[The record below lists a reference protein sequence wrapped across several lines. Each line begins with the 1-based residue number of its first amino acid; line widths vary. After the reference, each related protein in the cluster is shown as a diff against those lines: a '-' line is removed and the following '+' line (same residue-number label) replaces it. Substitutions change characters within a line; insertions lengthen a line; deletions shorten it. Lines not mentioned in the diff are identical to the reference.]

1 MSKPVADYAEPLV
14 AHLVHRS
21 VLVEGPGLSP
31 VLRLMLN
38 VVPDGRRFEPGTDV
52 GFQPPGQADAAG
64 LRHYTVD
71 AVGEVPFEDSVDLTL
86 HVRDHANPS
95 SVAGMLAGLA
105 QGDQVPLYGPFPY
118 PFYAPMGSR
127 SNMIL
132 IGAGCGMVPFR
143 WLARKVQS
151 RRLDWMGKVLMLHGE
166 RTGLEHLYQNDP
178 DGDRDQFFDMVSYRA
193 FEALKT
199 RYSAAALDSTES
211 IERNMEALWRLLG
224 QGSVFVYL
232 AGYRRAAA
240 ALDQAMSEHLR
251 LSGRWL
257 DAKADL
263 VKGGHWLEHLYE

>member
-1 MSKPVADYAEPLV
+1 MSKPDSDPGEPLV
-14 AHLVHRS
+14 ARLVHRS
-21 VLVEGPGLSP
+21 VVVEGPGLSP
-31 VLRLMLN
+31 VLKLMLN
-38 VVPDGRRFEPGTDV
+38 VEPAGRRFEPGTDV
-52 GFQPPGQADAAG
+52 AFAPPGQAPGSG

-86 HVRDHANPS
+86 HVRDHAG
-95 SVAGMLAGLA
+95 AGSAAGLLAGLG
-105 QGDQVPLYGPFPY
+105 QGDEVPLYGPFPY
-118 PFYAPMGSR
+118 PFYVPMGSR
-127 SNMIL
+127 SNMVL

-166 RTGLEHLYQNDP
+166 VTGLEHLYQNDP
-178 DGDRDQFFDMVSYRA
+178 DRDRDQFFDLASYRA

-199 RYSAAALDSTES
+199 RYSAAALDSAES

-232 AGYRRAAA
+232 AGYRSAAA

-257 DAKADL
+257 DAKAAL
-263 VKGGHWLEHLYE
+263 VKGGHWLEYLYD